1 MTLRMCIDY
10 WALNKITA
18 KSKYLI
24 PLIMDLFYQLGRAR
38 YFIELNLRP
47 GYYQV
52 RNANGDKLK
61 AACVIRYESFR
72 FLVMPF
78 GFINASA
85 TFCTLMNKVLQP
97 FLSHFVVMYLDD
109 IMVYSTTLE
118 EHAQQCNNPLST
130 MR

>member
-38 YFIELNLRP
+38 YFIELNLRS

-61 AACVIRYESFR
+61 ATCVIRYGSFK

-97 FLSHFVVMYLDD
+97 FLSHFVVVYLDD
-109 IMVYSTTLE
+109 IMVYSATLE
-118 EHAQQCNNPLST
+118 EHAQQCNNPVST